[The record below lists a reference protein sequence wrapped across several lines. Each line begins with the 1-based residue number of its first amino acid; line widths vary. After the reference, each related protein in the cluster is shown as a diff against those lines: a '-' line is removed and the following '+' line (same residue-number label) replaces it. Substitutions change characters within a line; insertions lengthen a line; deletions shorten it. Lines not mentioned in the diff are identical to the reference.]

1 MTANTTR
8 RQELTIS
15 ETIRYYS
22 AGDEDCF
29 FAWLKSV
36 PGFVGVIGEGRQL
49 HVQLAMP
56 IEAEAV
62 AELTAL
68 FKRYGLDPGP
78 VKALAASEQLD
89 QGAT

>member
-1 MTANTTR
+1 MTASTTR
-8 RQELTIS
+8 QQELTIS

-22 AGDEDCF
+22 AGDEECF

-36 PGFVGVIGEGRQL
+36 PGFVSVIGKGRQL
-49 HVQLAMP
+49 RVQLAMP

-68 FKRYGLDPGP
+68 FKRYGLDTGGL
-78 VKALAASEQLD
+78 KALVASKNLD
-89 QGAT
+89 EGPA